1 MKLKSWMMILTLRQ
15 SLSLPRS
22 VSFGESTL
30 SEPELVIKLQQLC
43 SDYLIFSFCAEQNQG
58 ELSADNV
65 RQCVLEMVIAAPDTL
80 SISLFFMLMLLK
92 QNPDV
97 ELRIVE
103 EMNTVLSK
111 CICAV

>member
-1 MKLKSWMMILTLRQ
+1 MILILQQ
-15 SLSLPRS
+15 SLSLLRF
-22 VSFGESTL
+22 VSSSLRLVVMCRCVLHTFML
-30 SEPELVIKLQQLC
+30 SLQ
-43 SDYLIFSFCAEQNQG
+43 DHG

-97 ELRIVE
+97 EQRIVE

-111 CICAV
+111 YVCMVLCSLLLQMEILIYCT

>member
-1 MKLKSWMMILTLRQ
+1 M
-15 SLSLPRS
+15 LPAYLDS
-22 VSFGESTL
+22 DFVQQ
-30 SEPELVIKLQQLC
+30 EL
-43 SDYLIFSFCAEQNQG
+43 G

-97 ELRIVE
+97 ERKIVE
-103 EMNTVLSK
+103 EMNTVMGTRSCQSSK
-111 CICAV
+111 KKKKKNQI

>member
-1 MKLKSWMMILTLRQ
+1 MSCVCCRLT
-15 SLSLPRS
+15 
-22 VSFGESTL
+22 F
-30 SEPELVIKLQQLC
+30 
-43 SDYLIFSFCAEQNQG
+43 LIFSQNHG

-97 ELRIVE
+97 ELRLVE
-103 EMNTVLSK
+103 EINTVLSK
-111 CICAV
+111 CIRALIISLLLHNR